1 MQAGG
6 FRLRSASARLAVM
19 HDFTNLLLAASQTL
33 GTLLDVA
40 NALEVE
46 PKVVYRWMA
55 GFERPSAAKLTL
67 YRARLLALRATLPRA
82 FGPHP
87 YRRRFDARAA

>member
-1 MQAGG
+1 
-6 FRLRSASARLAVM
+6 M

-46 PKVVYRWMA
+46 PRLVYRWMA
-55 GFERPSAAKLTL
+55 GFERPSPAHVML
-67 YRARLLALRATLPRA
+67 YKARLLELRMGTRVSASHPR
-82 FGPHP
+82 
-87 YRRRFDARAA
+87 RRRFDPRAA